1 MAVDIS
7 KLNLNDQKRA
17 GLAQSVNLKGE
28 LNSTEFAQF
37 AETYVANVIPEDCI
51 LAETYLVVE
60 TPMPTGALATVEV
73 NGVQVFDAV
82 AVDVAGAQRSSV
94 GLGINLGS
102 ADAVSIVIS
111 GGTGDITTGDISVVT
126 RTIEWK
132 QVNGKYT
139 TTVPMT
145 PYDQ

>member
-73 NGVQVFDAV
+73 NGVEVFDAV
-82 AVDVAGAQRSSV
+82 AVDVAGAQRSTV
-94 GLGINLGS
+94 GLGINLGE
-102 ADAVSIVIS
+102 ADSVSIVIS

-145 PYDQ
+145 PYEQ

>member
-17 GLAQSVNLKGE
+17 SLAQSVNLKGE
-28 LNSTEFAQF
+28 LTPTAFAQF

-73 NGVQVFDAV
+73 NGVEVFAAV
-82 AVDVAGAQRSSV
+82 AVDVAGVQLSAVES
-94 GLGINLGS
+94 GINLGV

-111 GGTGDITTGDISVVT
+111 GGTGDITTGDIYVVT

>member
-111 GGTGDITTGDISVVT
+111 GGTGDITTGDIYVVT

>member
-7 KLNLNDQKRA
+7 KINLNDQKRA
-17 GLAQSVNLKGE
+17 SLAQSVNLKGE
-28 LNSTEFAQF
+28 LTPTAFAQYG
-37 AETYVANVIPEDCI
+37 EEYVAFVIPEDCI

-82 AVDVAGAQRSSV
+82 AVDAVGAQRSAV

-111 GGTGDITTGDISVVT
+111 GGTGDITTGDIYVVT

>member
-28 LNSTEFAQF
+28 LTSTEFAQF
-37 AETYVANVIPEDCI
+37 AEEYVANVIPEDCI

>member
-82 AVDVAGAQRSSV
+82 AVDAVGAQRSTV

-145 PYDQ
+145 PYEQ